1 MKIAISGKGGSGK
14 TTIAGTLVRAFAL
27 QADRVLAID
36 ADTNPNLALTLG
48 ISPGEMS
55 QIECLPRSLLE
66 EYTDPSG
73 KKSIKL
79 AMTPN
84 EIVTKYGVKAPP
96 GEVTLLLMGKPDH
109 AGTGCLC
116 GSHRV
121 VRTFLEGMLDNNDGI
136 IVTDMEAGLEH
147 LSRGT
152 ARYVDVMLAV
162 AEPYYKSLET
172 ARRTTELAGEL
183 EIKKVFILANKVR
196 NEDDRKAIQE
206 FCGEHGLDL
215 FFSVP
220 FDDSFFQAE
229 RVGVAPMD
237 YDPECVGVAAVK
249 DLAIHL
255 KKLKE
260 EELAHE
266 K

>member
-27 QADRVLAID
+27 EGEKVLAID
-36 ADTNPNLALTLG
+36 SDTNPNLALTLG
-48 ISPGEMS
+48 MPKESSS

-66 EYTDPSG
+66 EVTDASG

-79 AMTPN
+79 AMAPE
-84 EIVTKYGVKAPP
+84 EIVMKYGVKTP
-96 GEVTLLLMGKPDH
+96 GDVTLLLMGKPDH

-121 VRTFLEGMLDNNDGI
+121 VRTFLESMLDDDKGI
-136 IVTDMEAGLEH
+136 TITDMEAGLEH

-152 ARYVDVMLAV
+152 ARNVDVILAI

-172 ARRTTELAGEL
+172 ARRTTELAAEL
-183 EIKKVFILANKVR
+183 AIKKIFIVANKVR
-196 NEDDRKAIQE
+196 NEEDQNAIQD
-206 FCGEHGLDL
+206 FCQQHGLDL
-215 FFSVP
+215 LFSVP
-220 FDDSFFQAE
+220 FDESFFQAE
-229 RVGVAPMD
+229 RNGVAPMD
-237 YDPECVGVAAVK
+237 YDENSVGVG
-249 DLAIHL
+249 AIKEL
-255 KKLKE
+255 TRKLRTLRKVE
-260 EELAHE
+260 ETVHE

>member
-36 ADTNPNLALTLG
+36 GDTNPNLALTLG
-48 ISPGEMS
+48 ISPEEMS

-66 EYTDPSG
+66 EVTDASG

-79 AMTPN
+79 AMAPG
-84 EIVTKYGVKAPP
+84 EIVMKYGVKTP
-96 GEVTLLLMGKPDH
+96 GDVTLLLMGKPDH

-136 IVTDMEAGLEH
+136 IVIDMEAGLEH

-196 NEDDRKAIQE
+196 NEDDQKAIQE
-206 FCGEHGLDL
+206 FCNQHSLDL

-220 FDDSFFQAE
+220 FDESFFQAE
-229 RVGVAPMD
+229 RKNVAPMD
-237 YDPECVGVAAVK
+237 FDPDSKGVG
-249 DLAIHL
+249 AI
-255 KKLKE
+255 KKLAEHLQKIKE
-260 EELAHE
+260 EEIVHE